1 MSYRHWLACI
11 AVCLA
16 ALLAIHLYDLGER
29 QALLRQ
35 FALDRGKGTD
45 RIVER
50 YGLPPEEC
58 IGEQHRKFYPLA
70 AALLTV
76 EQLATP
82 RFESAAR
89 AGLAQAAAATGI
101 GADFSIG
108 PGRIKPSTARR
119 LMQDHEGADVRT
131 GDGVLT
137 RRLLDPCGSLQV
149 AILLLEDISGRFP
162 EETDLVFVRRAASL
176 YNGQSAPRTS
186 LRADIAA
193 RIYFDLVYNIFQH
206 YRFARRA

>member
-1 MSYRHWLACI
+1 MSCRRWFACI

-16 ALLAIHLYDLGER
+16 ALVAMHLYDLGER

-35 FALDRGKGTD
+35 FASDRGKGTD
-45 RIVER
+45 QIVER
-50 YGLPPEEC
+50 YGLLPDQCPS
-58 IGEQHRKFYPLA
+58 EQHGEFYPLA

-76 EQLATP
+76 EQLATS
-82 RFESAAR
+82 RFEAAVR

-119 LMQDHEGADVRT
+119 LMKDHEGADERT
-131 GDGVLT
+131 SDGVLT
-137 RRLLDPCGSLQV
+137 RRLLDRCGSLQV
-149 AILLLEDISGRFP
+149 AILLLEDIRSRSPGG
-162 EETDLVFVRRAASL
+162 TDFSFVRRAATV
-176 YNGQSAPRTS
+176 YNGQSEPGTS

-193 RIYFDLVYNIFQH
+193 QIYFDLVYNVFQH